1 MQDRHRFRIQLCGKG
16 YEGKEGYEKGKKDG
30 QGQGSYNYGVCNSWG
45 GIEGQDGKEQ
55 GNHITAMRCATAAM
69 VLRRMKE
76 ITGLTMGCSTK
87 GMPRCSTAVT
97 NSMPRCSTLATTY
110 GREYWKE
117 LVDGLEA
124 SDTDSTDG
132 GNEDA
137 KEGQGEKKEAQKY
150 WIHPEDGQRV

>member
-1 MQDRHRFRIQLCGKG
+1 MRNCRYGPKENEGNYGLDDGVFNQGYDLDAEVFNRGYELNAEVFNSRHDLDVPGEGQEVDGTG
-16 YEGKEGYEKGKKDG
+16 YEGDDEGIDG
-30 QGQGSYNYGVCNSWG
+30 SFKS
-45 GIEGQDGKEQ
+45 
-55 GNHITAMRCATAAM
+55 
-69 VLRRMKE
+69 
-76 ITGLTMGCSTK
+76 
-87 GMPRCSTAVT
+87 
-97 NSMPRCSTLATTY
+97 Y